1 MVKSWLFTSVA
12 SLSFFTVAG
21 SLKFK
26 SHSWS
31 EKHVF
36 KMERSSVCQIISS
49 FPNFESLLEQSSIL
63 LQTCDDPLVNSQAL
77 LGMEEPGSG
86 GQENISPLLEYL
98 ETVNLLEYQEGQEQA
113 EVQQQE
119 LGEEIFMTVDDPELI
134 QLAEESRGGRMI
146 AVTDETSSDEQPA
159 TSSSA
164 DVVLQSLLQD
174 GLTHVELEDVD
185 WVPPEASRPE
195 PSGRKKGK
203 NKHRKGRLQRP
214 LDEIRKENQSNVL
227 RCRVYRS
234 QKKQKEEKKLT
245 SLKQLELENKELK
258 RKEEEVKEK
267 RDRVQNAY
275 LALINYGR
283 IKFTVGF

>member
-1 MVKSWLFTSVA
+1 MG
-12 SLSFFTVAG
+12 TVAG

-119 LGEEIFMTVDDPELI
+119 LGGEIFMTVDDPELI
-134 QLAEESRGGRMI
+134 LLSEESRGGRM
-146 AVTDETSSDEQPA
+146 TDQTSSDEQPA

-174 GLTHVELEDVD
+174 GLSQVELEDVD
-185 WVPPEASRPE
+185 
-195 PSGRKKGK
+195 
-203 NKHRKGRLQRP
+203 
-214 LDEIRKENQSNVL
+214 
-227 RCRVYRS
+227 
-234 QKKQKEEKKLT
+234 
-245 SLKQLELENKELK
+245 
-258 RKEEEVKEK
+258 
-267 RDRVQNAY
+267 
-275 LALINYGR
+275 
-283 IKFTVGF
+283 

>member
-1 MVKSWLFTSVA
+1 
-12 SLSFFTVAG
+12 
-21 SLKFK
+21 
-26 SHSWS
+26 
-31 EKHVF
+31 
-36 KMERSSVCQIISS
+36 MERSSVCQIISS
-49 FPNFESLLEQSSIL
+49 FPNFESLLVQSSIL
-63 LQTCDDPLVNSQAL
+63 LQTCDDPPVNSQAL

-174 GLTHVELEDVD
+174 DLSQVELEDVD
-185 WVPPEASRPE
+185 WVPPEESRPE

-275 LALINYGR
+275 LALIGFGR
-283 IKFTVGF
+283 IKFSVGF